1 MKKSNIFLFE
11 FVSGGGFNQVDI
23 PTSLFCEGYGMLR
36 SIIADFKLL
45 DFEISTLLDY
55 RIQKSL
61 SKYLK
66 ADFIEQV
73 ESHDNYIKKFK
84 KFVKETEYCFIIAP
98 EFSNILFD
106 LTKIVKDN
114 DKKLLSVD
122 LEGIKLGT
130 SKIKTYKFFKAN
142 NANTPRTYLIPSK
155 NGKLDKDYIIQ
166 KFKKLKSPIVIKPED
181 GVGAENIFYF
191 ESKQQII
198 DFFYDQD
205 ENLEIRR
212 NFILQEFIEGRDLS
226 VSLIGNSNNHIILSV
241 NAQNLQIKNL
251 KGESEYFGGHTPVE
265 NYKQISNTLN
275 ILFDKINLSKFSGY
289 YGIDFIEKA
298 DKSIYFI
305 EINPRL
311 TTSYIGIRNVID
323 NNPAELIWDAKLK
336 SLSSSEIHLKNFS
349 QFSRIELNY
358 LDNETELEVMNNTIP
373 ILMKEIPEL
382 VTPPIKFHNS
392 NHDKNIQYSCFIAT
406 KTKDSKS
413 SKKRMTEIVR
423 VLKRNNFTLL
433 NQ

>member
-23 PTSLFCEGYGMLR
+23 PASLFCEGYGMLR

-45 DFEISTLLDY
+45 DFEINTLLDY

-61 SKYLK
+61 IKYLK

-73 ESHDNYIKKFK
+73 EFHDNYIKKFK
-84 KFVKETEYCFIIAP
+84 KFVKESEYSYIIAP

-130 SKIKTYKFFKAN
+130 SKFKTYKFLKAN
-142 NANTPRTYLIPSK
+142 NVNTPRTHLIPSK
-155 NGKLDKDYIIQ
+155 NGKLDKDFIIQ
-166 KFKKLKSPIVIKPED
+166 KFKKIKSPIVIKPED

-191 ESKQQII
+191 ENKQQII
-198 DFFYDQD
+198 DFFYKNDD
-205 ENLEIRR
+205 NLEINR

-226 VSLIGNSNNHIILSV
+226 ISLIGNSNNDIILSV
-241 NAQNLQIKNL
+241 NTQNLQIKNQNS
-251 KGESEYFGGHTPVE
+251 ESKYFGGHTPIE
-265 NYKQISNTLN
+265 NCKQIRNTLN

-298 DKSIYFI
+298 DKTKYFI

-311 TTSYIGIRNVID
+311 TTSYIGIRNVIE
-323 NNPAELIWDAKLK
+323 NNTAELIWDAKFK
-336 SLSSSEIHLKNFS
+336 SLSSCEINLKNFS
-349 QFSRIELNY
+349 QFSRIELNS
-358 LDNETELEVMNNTIP
+358 LNNETDPDVMNDNIS

-392 NHDKNIQYSCFIAT
+392 NHDKNNQYSCFIAT

-413 SKKRMTEIVR
+413 SKKRMAEIIN